1 MTDQPVLL
9 GIVAVLLNA
18 GAGYG
23 AWRRGSVTAGG
34 GVAGAVVGAV
44 ILFAGGF
51 TYWIMLM
58 LFFVSSTLASRLGIR
73 RKRRLERMHE
83 KGSRRDAVQ
92 VFANGAVAA
101 VAVVALRTTGGPVF
115 ALAAAG
121 AFASVNADTW
131 ASELGV
137 LARRPPRSIVTW
149 RELEPGTSGGVS
161 VPGTVAAAAGSL
173 AIAVW
178 FALSVGFAG
187 EPMEG
192 AGGALLA
199 PAAIGPAAALLVVWL
214 AGFVGTTAD
223 SVLGATVQALYRDES
238 GAITERRRGPD
249 GPNERARGIPFVT
262 NDVVN
267 AVSSIVAAVAAG
279 YGGSVLGA

>member
-1 MTDQPVLL
+1 MIDRPVLL
-9 GIVAVLLNA
+9 AIVAVLLNA

-23 AWRRGSVTAGG
+23 AWHRESVTAGG
-34 GVAGAVVGAV
+34 GVTGAVVGAV

-58 LFFVSSTLASRLGIR
+58 LFFVSSSLASRLGSR
-73 RKRRLERMHE
+73 RKERLERMHE

-92 VFANGAVAA
+92 VMANGGAAAAA
-101 VAVVALRTTGGPVF
+101 VIALRITGAPVF

-149 RELEPGTSGGVS
+149 RQLEPGTSGGVS
-161 VPGTVAAAAGSL
+161 LPGTVAAAAGSL
-173 AIAVW
+173 LIAVW
-178 FALSVGFAG
+178 FALTVGFAG
-187 EPMEG
+187 EPVDG
-192 AGGALLA
+192 AGAASLGRT
-199 PAAIGPAAALLVVWL
+199 AIGPAAALLVVWL
-214 AGFVGTTAD
+214 AGFVGTTTD
-223 SVLGATVQALYRDES
+223 SVLGATVQALYRDEG
-238 GAITERRRGPD
+238 GAITERRRGPA
-249 GPNERARGIPFVT
+249 GFNERVRGIPFVT

>member
-1 MTDQPVLL
+1 MIDRPVLL
-9 GIVAVLLNA
+9 AIVALLLNA

-34 GVAGAVVGAV
+34 GVAGAVVGAA

-58 LFFVSSTLASRLGIR
+58 LFFVSSTAASRLGSR
-73 RKRRLERMHE
+73 RKERLERMHE

-92 VFANGAVAA
+92 VIANGGVAA
-101 VAVVALRTTGGPVF
+101 AAVVALRLTGAHGF

-137 LARRPPRSIVTW
+137 LARREPRSIVTW
-149 RELEPGTSGGVS
+149 RRLEPGTSGGVS
-161 VPGTVAAAAGSL
+161 LPGTVAAAGGSL
-173 AIAVW
+173 LIAAW
-178 FALSVGFAG
+178 FALSVAVAG
-187 EPMEG
+187 
-192 AGGALLA
+192 GGALVSGE
-199 PAAIGPAAALLVVWL
+199 PAGPAAALLVVWL
-214 AGFVGTTAD
+214 AGFAGTTVD
-223 SVLGATVQALYRDES
+223 SVLGATVQALYRDED
-238 GAITERRRGPD
+238 GAITERRQGAS
-249 GPNERARGIPFVT
+249 GPNERVRGVPLVT

-267 AVSSIVAAVAAG
+267 LASSVAAAAVAGVVGIA
-279 YGGSVLGA
+279 VGA